1 MATTAEQSRIQDKV
15 NSICNELYAKG
26 NKPSVRL
33 VLSMLPDVSS
43 TSTVH
48 KYFAN
53 WRRELEANQQSLY
66 DKLGFSSD
74 FTQSFMKEI
83 TRFSVEAEQRYKE
96 QAQDANEQRDLVLE
110 DLTRSEERLYKQNAV
125 VEQLE
130 HNLAEI
136 NKELAA
142 VKADAKS
149 ELQKTVELGKA
160 ALDKEKETHAAI
172 VTELRQQLAQ
182 ANETIKS
189 LTETNEGQ
197 RTELAKANLKL
208 EGNQQ
213 YVDEVKAQ
221 NADLVSENKALSKE
235 LTNLNRTLAGQEAT
249 IAGNSKLI
257 SNLEDTAKENLKALS
272 AGDKERAVLS
282 EANQRTSQELASV
295 TRSLAAATENL
306 ERSNATISELR
317 KIIDEQSTV
326 IAKLTR

>member
-1 MATTAEQSRIQDKV
+1 MATTAEQSRIQDRV

-26 NKPSVRL
+26 TKPSVRL

-66 DKLGFSSD
+66 DKLGFSSE

-96 QAQDANEQRDLVLE
+96 LAQDANEQRDLALD
-110 DLTRSEERLYKQNAV
+110 DLTLSEERLYKQNAV
-125 VEQLE
+125 LEQLE

-136 NKELAA
+136 NKELTA

-149 ELQKTVELGKA
+149 ELQKTVELSRA
-160 ALDKEKETHAAI
+160 ALEKEKETHAA
-172 VTELRQQLAQ
+172 VVAELRQQLAH
-182 ANETIKS
+182 ANATVKS

-208 EGNQQ
+208 EGNQK

-235 LTNLNRTLAGQEAT
+235 LTNVNRTLAGQDAT
-249 IAGNSKLI
+249 IAGNNKLI
-257 SNLEDTAKENLKALS
+257 SNLEETAKENLKALS
-272 AGDKERAVLS
+272 AGDKERAALS
-282 EANQRTSQELASV
+282 EANQRISQELSSV
-295 TRSLAAATENL
+295 TRSLAAANENL
-306 ERSNATISELR
+306 ERSNATVSELR

-326 IAKLTR
+326 IAKLTS